1 MRHGDKALV
10 ALVAAC
16 ALTACSA
23 SHETARRVA
32 TTDSLLAE
40 SRWRLSTT
48 TVPESRVELAIPVA
62 TLRTLPATGL
72 ADHQGQATA
81 RVRWRHDT
89 LYVAATCD
97 SLQRLVLEYEGQ
109 LRHVAALREST
120 KEKGARPLGWPN
132 RGGAPPVIGGTLI
145 GRTRRDSRHHNA
157 SWGTCPTPRSRP

>member
-1 MRHGDKALV
+1 MTRWDKSLLAMM
-10 ALVAAC
+10 AAC

-32 TTDSLLAE
+32 TTDSLQVE

-62 TLRTLPATGL
+62 TLRSLPATGL

-81 RVRWRHDT
+81 RVRLRHDT

-97 SLQRLVLEYEGQ
+97 SLRRLVLEYEGQ
-109 LRHVAALREST
+109 LRHAAALREST
-120 KEKGARPLGWPN
+120 KEKGDRRMGWPTW
-132 RGGAPPVIGGTLI
+132 AVALAFIGGTVI
-145 GRTRRDSRHHNA
+145 GRTRLK
-157 SWGTCPTPRSRP
+157 

>member
-1 MRHGDKALV
+1 MTRWDKSLL

-32 TTDSLLAE
+32 TTDSLQVE
-40 SRWRLSTT
+40 SRWRLATT

-62 TLRTLPATGL
+62 TLRSLPATGL

-81 RVRWRHDT
+81 RVRLRHDT

-97 SLQRLVLEYEGQ
+97 SLRRLVLEYEGQ
-109 LRHVAALREST
+109 LRHAVTRQEST
-120 KEKGARPLGWPN
+120 KEKGDRRMGWPIW
-132 RGGAPPVIGGTLI
+132 AVALAFIGGTVI
-145 GRTRRDSRHHNA
+145 GRTRLK
-157 SWGTCPTPRSRP
+157 

>member
-40 SRWRLSTT
+40 SHWRLAATPI
-48 TVPESRVELAIPVA
+48 PESRVELAIPAA
-62 TLRTLPATGL
+62 TLRALPATGL

-81 RVRWRHDT
+81 RVRLRHDT

-109 LRHVAALREST
+109 LRHTTALRESI
-120 KEKGARPLGWPN
+120 KEKDDRRMGWPTW
-132 RGGAPPVIGGTLI
+132 AVALTFIGGTVI
-145 GRTRRDSRHHNA
+145 GRTRLK
-157 SWGTCPTPRSRP
+157 

>member
-40 SRWRLSTT
+40 SRWRLAATPI
-48 TVPESRVELAIPVA
+48 PESRVELAIPAA
-62 TLRTLPATGL
+62 TLRSLPATGL

-81 RVRWRHDT
+81 RVRLRHDT

-97 SLQRLVLEYEGQ
+97 SLRRLVL
-109 LRHVAALREST
+109 
-120 KEKGARPLGWPN
+120 
-132 RGGAPPVIGGTLI
+132 
-145 GRTRRDSRHHNA
+145 RTRLK
-157 SWGTCPTPRSRP
+157 

>member
-1 MRHGDKALV
+1 MTRWDKSLLAMM
-10 ALVAAC
+10 AAC

-23 SHETARRVA
+23 SHKTARQVA

-40 SRWRLSTT
+40 SRWRLAATPI
-48 TVPESRVELAIPVA
+48 PESRVELAIPAA

-81 RVRWRHDT
+81 RVHWRHDT

-109 LRHVAALREST
+109 LRHTTALRESI
-120 KEKGARPLGWPN
+120 KEKDDRRMGWPIW
-132 RGGAPPVIGGTLI
+132 AVALAFIGGWMV
-145 GRTRRDSRHHNA
+145 GRLFR
-157 SWGTCPTPRSRP
+157 

>member
-1 MRHGDKALV
+1 MTRWDKSLLAMM
-10 ALVAAC
+10 AAC

-23 SHETARRVA
+23 SHETARRV
-32 TTDSLLAE
+32 TSTDSLQVE
-40 SRWRLSTT
+40 SRWRLATT

-62 TLRTLPATGL
+62 KLRSLPATGL

-109 LRHVAALREST
+109 LRHTTALRESI
-120 KEKGARPLGWPN
+120 KEKGDRRMGWPTW
-132 RGGAPPVIGGTLI
+132 AVALALIGGTVI
-145 GRTRRDSRHHNA
+145 GRTRLK
-157 SWGTCPTPRSRP
+157 

>member
-23 SHETARRVA
+23 SHETARQVA
-32 TTDSLLAE
+32 STDSLQVE

-48 TVPESRVELAIPVA
+48 TVPESRVELAIPAA

-97 SLQRLVLEYEGQ
+97 SLRRLVLEYEGQ

-120 KEKGARPLGWPN
+120 KEKGDRRMGWPIW
-132 RGGAPPVIGGTLI
+132 AVALALIGGTVI
-145 GRTRRDSRHHNA
+145 GRTRLK
-157 SWGTCPTPRSRP
+157 

>member
-1 MRHGDKALV
+1 M
-10 ALVAAC
+10 AAC
-16 ALTACSA
+16 ALTAFSA
-23 SHETARRVA
+23 IHETARQVA
-32 TTDSLLAE
+32 STDSLQVE

-62 TLRTLPATGL
+62 TLRSLPATGL

-109 LRHVAALREST
+109 LRHTAALREST
-120 KEKGARPLGWPN
+120 KEKGDRRMGWPIW
-132 RGGAPPVIGGTLI
+132 AVALAFIGGTVI
-145 GRTRRDSRHHNA
+145 GRTRLK
-157 SWGTCPTPRSRP
+157 

>member
-32 TTDSLLAE
+32 TTDSLLVE
-40 SRWRLSTT
+40 SRWRLAATPI
-48 TVPESRVELAIPVA
+48 PESRVELAIPSA

-81 RVRWRHDT
+81 RVRLRHDT

-97 SLQRLVLEYEGQ
+97 SLRRLVLEYEGQ
-109 LRHVAALREST
+109 LRHAATRREST
-120 KEKGARPLGWPN
+120 KEKGDRRMGWPIW
-132 RGGAPPVIGGTLI
+132 AVALAFIGGTVI
-145 GRTRRDSRHHNA
+145 GRTRLK
-157 SWGTCPTPRSRP
+157 

>member
-1 MRHGDKALV
+1 MTRWDKSLLAMM
-10 ALVAAC
+10 AAC

-23 SHETARRVA
+23 SHETARQVA
-32 TTDSLLAE
+32 STDSLQVE

-62 TLRTLPATGL
+62 SLPATGL

-97 SLQRLVLEYEGQ
+97 SLRQLVLEYEGQ
-109 LRHVAALREST
+109 LRHTAALREST
-120 KEKGARPLGWPN
+120 KEKGARRMGWPIW
-132 RGGAPPVIGGTLI
+132 AVALAFIGGTVI
-145 GRTRRDSRHHNA
+145 GRTRLK
-157 SWGTCPTPRSRP
+157 

>member
-1 MRHGDKALV
+1 MTRWDKSLL

-32 TTDSLLAE
+32 TTDSLQVE
-40 SRWRLSTT
+40 SRWRLATT

-62 TLRTLPATGL
+62 TLRSLPATGL

-97 SLQRLVLEYEGQ
+97 SLRRLVLEYEGQ
-109 LRHVAALREST
+109 LRHAAALREST
-120 KEKGARPLGWPN
+120 KEKGDRRMGWPIW
-132 RGGAPPVIGGTLI
+132 AVALAFIGGTVI
-145 GRTRRDSRHHNA
+145 GRTRLK
-157 SWGTCPTPRSRP
+157 